1 MGENKLK
8 ATSDGEKKKKELKS
22 QAAAR
27 PFFKQVPEMP
37 NFCGYWVEVLGI

>member
-1 MGENKLK
+1 MGGNKLK
-8 ATSDGEKKKKELKS
+8 ATVERKKKKKELKS

-27 PFFKQVPEMP
+27 PFFKQVQEMP